1 MSKILLWS
9 VLLLFFLFGFVP
21 IALIAVKSFFLH
33 GVLDFSVF
41 KEIFSSSYTLILL
54 VKSSLLSLFVTLLS
68 FMFGIPI
75 GILLEKTDIPYAKLL
90 LALLSIPLILPPYT
104 IALAYSH
111 LFGEWFF
118 SFWGVVFVEVTLYT
132 PLAMLATFILL
143 KTINPSL
150 ESAARIF
157 FPWYKV
163 IQKISLPLIF
173 PSLLLVGFLLFLL
186 SFGNYSVVNFLRY
199 ESFIVK
205 SFVEFSAF
213 YHYKLSFALSFFF
226 LAFVLLLLYIEQR
239 YTVKRNYQS
248 SLHHITLTN
257 AHPILLKQYKGVLSL
272 TLWSVTFLFSLLP
285 LAVIISEIDSL
296 YAIIFA
302 LKLSYESIL
311 RTLLYAF
318 GGATFVTLFGFV
330 IAYSK
335 RIQFFHFAWLF
346 DTLAMTLF
354 ALPSTLTGI
363 ALLLF
368 FNHQWSNFIYAS
380 PLLLLIGYSVKYTAL
395 SNRIVRAQ
403 LRTIPHSME
412 DSAKLLGLGFFERL
426 KYITLPLLKGTLF
439 VSWLVSFIFIL
450 RDTDMSMILYSA
462 GAETLSIK
470 TFTLMAN
477 SSASLIASLNLI
489 MVLLILLPFTLLY
502 FKVSK

>member
-1 MSKILLWS
+1 MT
-9 VLLLFFLFGFVP
+9 F
-21 IALIAVKSFFLH
+21 
-33 GVLDFSVF
+33 
-41 KEIFSSSYTLILL
+41 
-54 VKSSLLSLFVTLLS
+54 LS
-68 FMFGIPI
+68 FALGVPLGIV
-75 GILLEKTDIPYAKLL
+75 LEKTDVWHAKLL
-90 LALLSIPLILPPYT
+90 LALLSLPLILPPYT

-118 SFWGVVFVEVTLYT
+118 SFWGVVFVEVTLYM

-150 ESAARIF
+150 ENAALLLF
-157 FPWYKV
+157 SWPKV
-163 IQKISLPLIF
+163 LQKISLPLIF
-173 PSLLLVGFLLFLL
+173 PSLLFVGMLLFLL

-226 LAFVLLLLYIEQR
+226 LVFVLLLLYAEQR

-248 SLHHITLTN
+248 SFSNLTLKN
-257 AHPILLKQYKGVLSL
+257 AHPIALGHSKGVISFV
-272 TLWSVTFLFSLLP
+272 LWSITILFSLLP
-285 LAVIISEIDSL
+285 LTLIVSEIENLHSIISAFE
-296 YAIIFA
+296 
-302 LKLSYESIL
+302 LSYESIL

-318 GGATFVTLFGFV
+318 GAASLVTLFGFV
-330 IAYSK
+330 IAYSIRVK
-335 RIQFFHFAWLF
+335 LFYFTSLF
-346 DTLAMTLF
+346 DMLSVILF

-363 ALLLF
+363 ALVLF
-368 FNHQWSNFIYAS
+368 FNHPWSNFIYAS
-380 PLLLLIGYSVKYTAL
+380 PLLMLIGYSVKYTAM
-395 SNRIVRAQ
+395 SNRILRAQ
-403 LRTIPHSME
+403 LRTIPFSME
-412 DSAKLLGLGFFERL
+412 DAAKLLGLGLFARL
-426 KYITLPLLKGTLF
+426 RHITLPLLKSSLLM
-439 VSWLVSFIFIL
+439 SWLLSFIFIL

-489 MVLLILLPFTLLY
+489 MVVLILLPFTLLY